1 MKHLTQT
8 TWKGEQWTELT
19 RISLFAAGLQLQQAD
34 FPFSHLGELHNTLTQ
49 NFFQNKP
56 TAKTMLLISLN
67 MFEDTRYNYKKIRK
81 VWR

>member
-19 RISLFAAGLQLQQAD
+19 RLSLFAAGRQLQPAD

-49 NFFQNKP
+49 KLFSKQ
-56 TAKTMLLISLN
+56 T
-67 MFEDTRYNYKKIRK
+67 DCKKK
-81 VWR
+81 CCLFP